1 MPDLILAS
9 SSPYRRELLTRLR
22 LPFESASPDID
33 ESHRPGESAEE
44 LVRRLSASKAE
55 ALAGRYPQHL
65 VIGSDQVAV
74 LDGDI
79 LGKSHTPARANQQLR
94 NASAKSVTFL

>member
-33 ESHRPGESAEE
+33 ESHRPGESAE
-44 LVRRLSASKAE
+44 
-55 ALAGRYPQHL
+55 
-65 VIGSDQVAV
+65 
-74 LDGDI
+74 
-79 LGKSHTPARANQQLR
+79 
-94 NASAKSVTFL
+94 